1 MENTIVSIGDLL
13 RSWRQRRR
21 LSQLELS
28 ADADISQRHLSFV
41 ESGRS
46 LPSRRTLLRL
56 ARELRIPA
64 RERNRLLTVA
74 GFAPEYW
81 ERSLDEPDMAAA
93 RNAVELI
100 ISGHLPHP
108 ALVVNREWN
117 LLLAN
122 DAANFLLQ
130 GVNPDFLTP
139 PVNVLRLSLHPDGLA
154 PRVANYRQWRAH
166 VIDRLTHQVDLT
178 ADPALAKLLGEIQTY
193 PVPDNALP
201 FTENDTSATSGIAV
215 PFELETPMGK
225 LTFLSTTTVFGTA
238 VDISL
243 SELVIETFFPM
254 DPHTAEVMRN
264 R

>member
-28 ADADISQRHLSFV
+28 VDADISQRHLSFV

-46 LPSRRTLLRL
+46 SPSRRMLLRL
-56 ARELRIPA
+56 ADELKITP
-64 RERNRLLTVA
+64 RERNRLLTLA
-74 GFAPEYW
+74 GFAPEYC

-100 ISGHLPHP
+100 ISGHQPHP
-108 ALVVNREWN
+108 ALVVDREWN

-122 DAANFLLQ
+122 EAAYFLLE
-130 GVNPDFLTP
+130 GVNPAFLTP

-154 PRVANYRQWRAH
+154 PRVANYRQWKAH
-166 VIDRLTHQVDLT
+166 VVDRLTHQVDLT
-178 ADPALAKLLGEIQTY
+178 ADPALAKLLGEIEAY
-193 PVPDNALP
+193 PAPDEARHY
-201 FTENDTSATSGIAV
+201 TEHDTPARTGIAV
-215 PFELETPMGK
+215 PFELETARGK
-225 LTFLSTTTVFGTA
+225 LSFLSTTTVFGTA

-243 SELVIETFFPM
+243 SEMVIETFFPM
-254 DPHTAEVMRN
+254 DAHTAEVMRN
-264 R
+264 L